1 MHWSVERSLRGVG
14 VGVAMVFCGCCRGF
28 RDALDLVLYHR
39 RSRLDSS
46 AATRDISCAAV
57 KGRVYR

>member
-14 VGVAMVFCGCCRGF
+14 VGVAMVFCGCRGI

-39 RSRLDSS
+39 RS
-46 AATRDISCAAV
+46 
-57 KGRVYR
+57 